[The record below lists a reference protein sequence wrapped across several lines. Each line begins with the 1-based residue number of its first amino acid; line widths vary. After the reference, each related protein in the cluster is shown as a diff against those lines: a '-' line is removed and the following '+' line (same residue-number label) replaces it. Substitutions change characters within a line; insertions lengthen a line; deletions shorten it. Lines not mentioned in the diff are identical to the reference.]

1 MSACDDLSG
10 YSPVQYFCALLLILC
25 KTLESRNWRR
35 LLRMVLTP
43 VPLYQLNPE
52 ISLAPFFES
61 IFENIFKTFFEAFFL
76 REKGENVKV
85 FRRVRVNQIL
95 LLIWNMTVNK
105 CRIKS
110 RSKILKQ
117 NGLQPLELK
126 LVRPVLYIGTKLWQ
140 GHFVCQGLWDL
151 WRWCTKSLAAGDF
164 RSVGKLECEKRAT
177 TFVP

>member
-1 MSACDDLSG
+1 
-10 YSPVQYFCALLLILC
+10 
-25 KTLESRNWRR
+25 
-35 LLRMVLTP
+35 MVLTP

-140 GHFVCQGLWDL
+140 GHFVCQGL
-151 WRWCTKSLAAGDF
+151 
-164 RSVGKLECEKRAT
+164 
-177 TFVP
+177 